1 MSHKNN
7 NFTLINNSK
16 DMARLPILMYHN
28 VSEKSNSNGLTIFK
42 DKLEEQFRYLQ
53 NEAYTTY
60 HFSELENRASID
72 LKSVIITFDDVTEN
86 QLIYAVPLL
95 QKYNL
100 KATFFIPFAY
110 IGNVDSWNS
119 GTEKIMSFDQLK
131 QLDNR
136 VELGLHSFAHKRYA
150 TLIGTDINEDFLK
163 CFEIIEQNNLK
174 VYNALAYPYG
184 SYPKKEPKKK
194 MFTTVLEQNNIKAG
208 LRIGNRI
215 NKFPFKNLYEIQRID
230 IKGEYSML
238 KFKFKLRFGKLK
250 LF

>member
-1 MSHKNN
+1 MQ
-7 NFTLINNSK
+7 FK
-16 DMARLPILMYHN
+16 DMTRLPILMYHN
-28 VSEKSNSNGLTIFK
+28 VSDDFNDSNGLTVFSER
-42 DKLEEQFRYLQ
+42 LEEQFSYLQ
-53 NEAYTTY
+53 DKGYTTY
-60 HFSELENRASID
+60 HFSELENRTSIES
-72 LKSVIITFDDVTEN
+72 KSVVITFDDVTEN

-119 GTEKIMSFDQLK
+119 GEEKIMTIEQLK

-150 TLIGTDINEDFLK
+150 TLTEAEINTDFSK
-163 CFEIIEQNNLK
+163 CFEIIAQNNLK

-184 SYPKKEPKKK
+184 NYPKKEPNKS
-194 MFTTVLEQNNIKAG
+194 MFTAVLKQNNVKAG
-208 LRIGNRI
+208 LRIGNRV
-215 NKFPFKNLYEIQRID
+215 NKFPFKNSYEIQRID
-230 IKGEYSML
+230 IKGEDNLL